1 MRARVILPVV
11 ALLGLGLAA
20 CGDDGPNQTGSTN
33 ATNPPPASTA
43 APATPTPPASTTP
56 APGAPTTPARP

>member
-1 MRARVILPVV
+1 MRARVILPIV

-33 ATNPPPASTA
+33 PVNPPPASTT

>member
-1 MRARVILPVV
+1 MRLRVILPAI
-11 ALLGLGLAA
+11 ALLGLAA

-33 ATNPPPASTA
+33 ATNPPPVSTT

-56 APGAPTTPARP
+56 SPGAPTTPARP

>member
-1 MRARVILPVV
+1 MRARVILPVI

-20 CGDDGPNQTGSTN
+20 CGDDGPNQTGSTSN
-33 ATNPPPASTA
+33 SNPPPAAT
-43 APATPTPPASTTP
+43 APANPTPPASTTP